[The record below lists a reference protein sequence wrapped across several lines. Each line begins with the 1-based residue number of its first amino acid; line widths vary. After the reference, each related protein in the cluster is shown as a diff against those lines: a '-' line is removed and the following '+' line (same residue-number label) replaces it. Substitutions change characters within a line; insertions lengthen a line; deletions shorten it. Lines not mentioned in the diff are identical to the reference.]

1 MMDHEVEHDDP
12 LSTVFEEDRA
22 AAAYLLENGTTPEG
36 STHAIIRKSNAKG
49 NTIRVDMHYAF
60 FEHGGRS
67 YAYCN
72 YFDITGMKEN
82 EQRNQAMYDELNNEI
97 QTLSGDRLAVIRS
110 NLEDGVVIGDAA
122 AISKGSIFPKQRS
135 GRYMDY
141 ITEQVLPA
149 AYSDVHDREKLM
161 HFLSPETV
169 AAALE
174 DQESYSVDVTCE
186 IDGEI
191 FYKRFMFYAVDASV
205 NFYVL
210 LKSDYTAMQAAR
222 NEQLKTALEEAR
234 QANVAKTAFL
244 SNMSHEI
251 RTPMNA
257 IIGLDNIALNEDD
270 LSPKTREHL
279 EQIGVSTRQLLGLI
293 KDILDMSRIESGRIV
308 LSAESVATFEDKSTL
323 RFTVSDTGIG
333 IDRNYLPRLFEAFSQ
348 ENIANTSRY
357 GGLGLGL
364 ALTKNIVEIMNGSIT
379 VESEKHKG
387 PSCCSRRRQHL

>member
-1 MMDHEVEHDDP
+1 M
-12 LSTVFEEDRA
+12 
-22 AAAYLLENGTTPEG
+22 LLERRLNSMPDPADRERYLN
-36 STHAIIRKSNAKG
+36 HFDLEKSL
-49 NTIRVDMHYAF
+49 
-60 FEHGGRS
+60 RS
-67 YAYCN
+67 YREG
-72 YFDITGMKEN
+72 TEMEP
-82 EQRNQAMYDELNNEI
+82 L
-97 QTLSGDRLAVIRS
+97 VIFSER
-110 NLEDGVVIGDAA
+110 
-122 AISKGSIFPKQRS
+122 QS
-135 GRYMDY
+135 GRKCF
-141 ITEQVLPA
+141 VK
-149 AYSDVHDREKLM
+149 YSASMRRDPMTGKPTI
-161 HFLSPETV
+161 FGIETV